1 MSRWA
6 TRVPGHI
13 EMGQQAN
20 LDEND
25 RSLRPRAFAI
35 SHISRPSTALQ
46 AESETDSF
54 LRSLLE
60 RSRLDTFRAQPYRR
74 PSRNGLTIAHNT
86 RKGNQPLRGGESRVN
101 VLLRE
106 LSLFATPTCVQLLRL
121 VLYQPIHLQG
131 PRCLRKS
138 VSGHPRCLTP
148 ASVPAANPDEKRWP
162 GATHL

>member
-60 RSRLDTFRAQPYRR
+60 RSRSDTSRAQPYRR
-74 PSRNGLTIAHNT
+74 LSRNGLTTAHNT
-86 RKGNQPLRGGESRVN
+86 RKGNQSLRGGES
-101 VLLRE
+101 
-106 LSLFATPTCVQLLRL
+106 
-121 VLYQPIHLQG
+121 
-131 PRCLRKS
+131 
-138 VSGHPRCLTP
+138 
-148 ASVPAANPDEKRWP
+148 
-162 GATHL
+162 